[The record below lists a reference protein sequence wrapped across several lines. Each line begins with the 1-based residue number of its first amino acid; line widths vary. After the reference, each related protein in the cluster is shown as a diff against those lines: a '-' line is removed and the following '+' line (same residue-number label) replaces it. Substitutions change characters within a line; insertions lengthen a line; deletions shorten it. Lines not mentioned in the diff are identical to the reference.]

1 MGDDP
6 RCEGVRDALVE
17 VSLGIASGEERARVL
32 EHVAGCPACQRL
44 LAELTDASDGLLR
57 LAPEQEP
64 PPGFELRVL
73 GATGA
78 ARRAP
83 RRRWAWRLVPVLA
96 AALAAGAI
104 AAGAVLLTTRDER
117 RLGQQLAGVLARAEG
132 SYIAVTELRDD
143 RRRKVGVV
151 FHYGGRPSWVMATFD
166 RALPAGR
173 YRATL
178 VRRDGSAAGLGTF
191 TLGPRDRSLGSTV
204 AFDLLEVAQLRL
216 RNVRD
221 GTTYVADF

>member
-44 LAELTDASDGLLR
+44 LAELTDESDGLLR
-57 LAPEQEP
+57 LAPEHEP

-73 GATGA
+73 AATGA

-83 RRRWAWRLVPVLA
+83 RRRWALRLLPALA
-96 AALAAGAI
+96 AALAAAAI
-104 AAGAVLLTTRDER
+104 AAGAVLIATRDER

-143 RRRKVGVV
+143 RRRKLGVV
-151 FHYGGRPSWVMATFD
+151 FHYGGQPSWVLTTLD
-166 RALPAGR
+166 RPLPAGR

-178 VRRDGSAAGLGTF
+178 VRRDGSAAELGTF
-191 TLGPRDRSLGSTV
+191 VLGRGDRSLGSTV
-204 AFDLLEVAQLRL
+204 PIDITEVAQLRL
-216 RNVRD
+216 RHVRD